1 MKSERETEAP
11 LTPEDVQKILSIC
24 SPRGLL
30 VGGQALAFWADHLQV
45 ERPANLVSGVTADAD
60 FIGDSVLAK
69 DLARRLGWQIWIP
82 ALDDSTPQTGKVT
95 HRTKSG
101 QVKQVDFLSGVVGLT
116 TKDLVRRAIE
126 MEMPDIGHLRV
137 IHPIDVLDSRIQ
149 NLHLLP
155 EKRTDAGIAQARL
168 AVDVARAFIRQEVA
182 TRDERAGLKLLERV
196 ADIASDIA
204 AVRVFLL
211 YGIDPLKAVP
221 LEDFRTTS
229 SLHKVRWPQIV
240 AEVGKKRESLRKLS
254 SQVKSL
260 CTVRKRLDSFA
271 DGLAA
276 VTGTHKMKDTYP
288 VSSATQ
294 STTSH
299 RESIMNTIL
308 RRCAITACVFAA
320 LGALEAAAQSGAT
333 PCSLLTPAQVSA
345 AVGATAGNGEPIGTT
360 GCTWSWGRPKTTL
373 SLWNASKWGLGA
385 TAYLFKV
392 YGVDSPSDQLSIE
405 KKLAAD
411 VLAILSAK

>member
-1 MKSERETEAP
+1 MKSERESEAP
-11 LTPEDVQKILSIC
+11 LTSQDVQKILSIC

-45 ERPANLVSGVTADAD
+45 ERPVNLVSGVTADAD

-69 DLARRLGWQIWIP
+69 DLARRLGWQLWIP

-101 QVKQVDFLSGVVGLT
+101 EVKQVDFLSGVVGLT

-137 IHPIDVLDSRIQ
+137 IHPLDVLDSRIQ

-155 EKRTDAGIAQARL
+155 EKRTGAGIAQARL
-168 AVDVARAFIRQEVA
+168 AVDVVRAFIRQEVA

-196 ADIASDIA
+196 AEIASDIA

-229 SLHKVRWPQIV
+229 ALHKVRWPQIV
-240 AEVGKKRESLRKLS
+240 AEASEKRESLRKLS
-254 SQVKSL
+254 SRLTRSA
-260 CTVRKRLDSFA
+260 KR
-271 DGLAA
+271 
-276 VTGTHKMKDTYP
+276 
-288 VSSATQ
+288 
-294 STTSH
+294 
-299 RESIMNTIL
+299 
-308 RRCAITACVFAA
+308 
-320 LGALEAAAQSGAT
+320 
-333 PCSLLTPAQVSA
+333 
-345 AVGATAGNGEPIGTT
+345 
-360 GCTWSWGRPKTTL
+360 GRP
-373 SLWNASKWGLGA
+373 
-385 TAYLFKV
+385 
-392 YGVDSPSDQLSIE
+392 P
-405 KKLAAD
+405 AA
-411 VLAILSAK
+411 

>member
-1 MKSERETEAP
+1 MKSERQTEAP

-126 MEMPDIGHLRV
+126 MEMPDIGHVRV
-137 IHPIDVLDSRIQ
+137 IHPIDVLDSGIQ
-149 NLHLLP
+149 NLHVLP

-168 AVDVARAFIRQEVA
+168 AVDVVRVFIRQEVV
-182 TRDERAGLKLLERV
+182 TRDERVGIKLLERV

-204 AVRVFLL
+204 AVKVFLL

-229 SLHKVRWPQIV
+229 ALHKVRWPQIV
-240 AEVGKKRESLRKLS
+240 AEVGEKRESLRKLS
-254 SQVKSL
+254 S
-260 CTVRKRLDSFA
+260 R
-271 DGLAA
+271 
-276 VTGTHKMKDTYP
+276 
-288 VSSATQ
+288 
-294 STTSH
+294 ST
-299 RESIMNTIL
+299 R
-308 RRCAITACVFAA
+308 
-320 LGALEAAAQSGAT
+320 
-333 PCSLLTPAQVSA
+333 
-345 AVGATAGNGEPIGTT
+345 
-360 GCTWSWGRPKTTL
+360 
-373 SLWNASKWGLGA
+373 
-385 TAYLFKV
+385 
-392 YGVDSPSDQLSIE
+392 
-405 KKLAAD
+405 
-411 VLAILSAK
+411 SAK